1 MNPYVRTQTQALIE
15 GSRLLEAYLSTRSDL
30 RAEIEKLRK
39 SIEVQADTDTAGSD
53 RLQHGK
59 MSASLTL
66 QVIDAMKV
74 AVETLAGV
82 SVNQD
87 APVDESLLVSAR
99 YTLGRA
105 MLEVGIDARTEISN
119 HLKGIYIIVDPEAT
133 RGRPVTEVAAQSLAG
148 GARVVQLR
156 DKLSDKGPMLDLARE
171 LKALCDA
178 HDALFVMN
186 DHADLAHAVD
196 AGVLHVGQT
205 DLPVGDARQIL
216 SPNQLI
222 GNSNG
227 TMEEALQSQKD
238 SVDYMAVGAIYSTTT
253 MGKSGRNALGP
264 EMISRVKNTV
274 KQPIVAIG
282 GINRSNIQDVVRAGA
297 DSVCVVSAITFADD
311 PKAATEELVHLY
323 ESAAR

>member
-1 MNPYVRTQTQALIE
+1 MNSYVRTQTQALIE
-15 GSRLLEAYLSTRSDL
+15 GSRLLEDYLSTRSDL

-39 SIEVQADTDTAGSD
+39 SIEVQADTDMAGSD

-99 YTLGRA
+99 DTLGRA
-105 MLEVGIDARTEISN
+105 MLEVGFDARTEIAN
-119 HLKGIYIIVDPEAT
+119 RLKGVYIIVDPEAT

-148 GARVVQLR
+148 GAKVVQLR

-227 TMEEALQSQKD
+227 TLEEALQSQQD